1 MDMTLGVPKRTRTDV
16 FFLELSRQMALHKR
30 SLSHAAIADEDELK
44 FWNVLSRLGGK
55 RGKRIAVGR
64 QQQLKQ
70 PTSD

>member
-44 FWNVLSRLGGK
+44 FWNVLSRLGGSAG
-55 RGKRIAVGR
+55 RGSRLGV
-64 QQQLKQ
+64 
-70 PTSD
+70 SSS